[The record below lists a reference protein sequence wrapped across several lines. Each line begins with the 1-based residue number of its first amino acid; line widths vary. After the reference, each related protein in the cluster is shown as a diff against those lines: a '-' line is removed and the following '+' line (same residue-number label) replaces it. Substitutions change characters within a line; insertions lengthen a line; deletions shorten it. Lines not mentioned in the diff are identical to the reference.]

1 MHAYLAEKAAK
12 QKVGSFLE
20 PLLSDD
26 ESSDDECPS
35 DPTKNPEDEVEKQTP
50 LQKLKTMTVYGVL
63 MAGVGMSAAAMVL
76 SPVVMVF
83 VAGGICCANV
93 PHSAYKEMV
102 TSKMPT
108 LRSLNS
114 KLRQD
119 ANRLAS
125 EVDGLSNE
133 IDLLE
138 PEADRAAAVKEELQG
153 IADKQKFNVDK
164 LVELVKENGEI
175 LEKMKDNLRHRIAQ
189 DVIRIVVNSD
199 RDGDGSI
206 SRKEAISLSLQ
217 IKVQLD
223 TYGVQFDVNKFI
235 KVVETTPSVSSIIAI
250 VQKLLEGGNGDDE
263 EDDMHDMFHIQDD
276 VFHDDAKA
284 DGKVDNHE
292 VRVAGMDEDRYNTI
306 SKAIDAKIASKVDNK
321 EATEHDSAAVMP
333 SVMPNPQRDT
343 QDSNKSLVA
352 KRGTPTATRRA
363 KHDSAAVMPKSQR
376 DMQDSPKSLGAKRR
390 TPTSPRRVHR
400 KTHRK
405 MSFNA
410 LVDTVG
416 SRWKAPELDRE
427 RNKKEKRMGVQRTRS
442 AEF

>member
-1 MHAYLAEKAAK
+1 MCL
-12 QKVGSFLE
+12 
-20 PLLSDD
+20 
-26 ESSDDECPS
+26 
-35 DPTKNPEDEVEKQTP
+35 
-50 LQKLKTMTVYGVL
+50 
-63 MAGVGMSAAAMVL
+63 
-76 SPVVMVF
+76 
-83 VAGGICCANV
+83 
-93 PHSAYKEMV
+93 
-102 TSKMPT
+102 
-108 LRSLNS
+108 
-114 KLRQD
+114 
-119 ANRLAS
+119 
-125 EVDGLSNE
+125 
-133 IDLLE
+133 
-138 PEADRAAAVKEELQG
+138 
-153 IADKQKFNVDK
+153 
-164 LVELVKENGEI
+164 
-175 LEKMKDNLRHRIAQ
+175 

-235 KVVETTPSVSSIIAI
+235 KVVETTSSVSSIIAI

-292 VRVAGMDEDRYNTI
+292 VRAAGMDEERYNTI

-333 SVMPNPQRDT
+333 SAMPNPQRDT

-363 KHDSAAVMPKSQR
+363 KHDSAAVMTKSQR
-376 DMQDSPKSLGAKRR
+376 DMQGSTKSLGAKRR

-410 LVDTVG
+410 LVETVG